1 MYGLTKTLKGLENN
15 LVLHCGERHHKSQN
29 PRLVC
34 DSLPSGRRQFSS
46 HMARKSPWFR
56 QTAKTN
62 CCRMPSAHEF
72 LRLCPRSKMTM
83 FRMCTW
89 PTRHFRLDAK
99 TRDPAI
105 SHRRATVQTYHIHGS
120 MSQQS
125 ARLDAESALNKRQP
139 GVSSS
144 NGGQCYAQ
152 YLVVY
157 GPKGLPR
164 ITVMR
169 ILLAMLM
176 TPAIACEPPSFPTS
190 GSPETHLTSPSR
202 NLVHGQRFA
211 FSKHQSKKCG
221 RDVQTA
227 APADAFGKE
236 PMAPLTSRA
245 NS

>member
-1 MYGLTKTLKGLENN
+1 
-15 LVLHCGERHHKSQN
+15 
-29 PRLVC
+29 
-34 DSLPSGRRQFSS
+34 
-46 HMARKSPWFR
+46 
-56 QTAKTN
+56 
-62 CCRMPSAHEF
+62 MPSTREF

-83 FRMCTW
+83 LRMCTC

-105 SHRRATVQTYHIHGS
+105 SHRRATVQTYQIHGS

-144 NGGQCYAQ
+144 NGGQCYVQ

-157 GPKGLPR
+157 GPAGLPR
-164 ITVMR
+164 IILMR
-169 ILLAMLM
+169 IQLAMLM
-176 TPAIACEPPSFPTS
+176 TPAIACEPPSFPTN

-211 FSKHQSKKCG
+211 FLKTPIKKVWKRCT
-221 RDVQTA
+221 TA
-227 APADAFGKE
+227 APGNAFGKE
-236 PMAPLTSRA
+236 PMAPLPHA
-245 NS
+245 QIL

>member
-1 MYGLTKTLKGLENN
+1 
-15 LVLHCGERHHKSQN
+15 
-29 PRLVC
+29 
-34 DSLPSGRRQFSS
+34 
-46 HMARKSPWFR
+46 
-56 QTAKTN
+56 
-62 CCRMPSAHEF
+62 MPSAHEF

-83 FRMCTW
+83 LRMCTC

-99 TRDPAI
+99 TRDPPI
-105 SHRRATVQTYHIHGS
+105 SHRRATVQTYQMHGS

-221 RDVQTA
+221 RDVQ
-227 APADAFGKE
+227 PRRLPMRLGKNRWH
-236 PMAPLTSRA
+236 PSLTRKFLSKLTQFCAYITLHAHTLPISFTPR
-245 NS
+245 NQTWKSCWQLLDETRVNDHVYDQL